1 MATGRER
8 IEILEKKAGIVWI
21 IVCDLE
27 PTVVDGETCPRYSH
41 HWTGRSWQ
49 SSDKDGA
56 QIYTQRST
64 AEVYL
69 KEDLR
74 VMLRKLPAQ

>member
-1 MATGRER
+1 MATDRDR
-8 IEILEKKAGIVWI
+8 IEIQEKKPGIIWI
-21 IVCDLE
+21 IVCDLQTKVAE
-27 PTVVDGETCPRYSH
+27 GETGPSYSH

-49 SSDKDGA
+49 RSDGDGA
-56 QIYTQRST
+56 HIYTSRKT

-69 KEDLR
+69 KEDMR

>member
-8 IEILEKKAGIVWI
+8 IEILEKKPGIVWI

-27 PTVVDGETCPRYSH
+27 PTVAEEETSPRYSH

-49 SSDKDGA
+49 RSDADSA
-56 QIYTQRST
+56 QIYTSRKT

-69 KEDLR
+69 KKDLR
-74 VMLRKLPAQ
+74 PMLRKLPAQ

>member
-1 MATGRER
+1 MAIDRDR
-8 IEILEKKAGIVWI
+8 IDILEKKAGIAWI
-21 IVCDLE
+21 IVCDLQTE
-27 PTVVDGETCPRYSH
+27 VAEGETGPSYSH

-49 SSDKDGA
+49 RSDGDSA
-56 QIYTQRST
+56 HIYTSRKT

-74 VMLRKLPAQ
+74 VMLGKLPAK